1 MSKEAKEQQ
10 NEMVNRNKP
19 IPRGIPT
26 VRVMAMPA
34 NTNWL
39 GDIFGGWLMSQADI
53 AGAVLAYRR
62 TGGNV
67 VTVAVNNFLFI
78 EPVYVGDIVSFYS
91 EIERVGN
98 TSITMNID
106 ILVDRPE
113 NQGPYKMIRVATST
127 ITYVHVDAERNKKK
141 IPALK

>member
-1 MSKEAKEQQ
+1 MIKILD
-10 NEMVNRNKP
+10 NDINRDKP

-26 VRVMAMPA
+26 VRMMAMPA
-34 NTNWL
+34 DTNWL
-39 GDIFGGWLMSQADI
+39 GDIFGGWLMSHADI

-62 TGGNV
+62 AGGNV

-78 EPVYVGDIVSFYS
+78 EPVYVGDIVNFYA

-98 TSITMNID
+98 TSITINID

-113 NQGPYKMIRVATST
+113 NAGPYKMLRAATST
-127 ITYVHVDAERNKKK
+127 ITYVHVDQERKKKK
-141 IPALK
+141 IPSLK

>member
-1 MSKEAKEQQ
+1 MTQQ
-10 NEMVNRNKP
+10 DNDINRSKP

-26 VRVMAMPA
+26 VRMMAMPA
-34 NTNWL
+34 DTNWL

-67 VTVAVNNFLFI
+67 VTIAVNNFLFI
-78 EPVYVGDIVSFYS
+78 EPVYIGDIVSFYA

-98 TSITMNID
+98 TSITTKRKFHHLNKFTIYHPGTPAIIPELNI
-106 ILVDRPE
+106 I
-113 NQGPYKMIRVATST
+113 NI
-127 ITYVHVDAERNKKK
+127 N
-141 IPALK
+141 AL

>member
-1 MSKEAKEQQ
+1 MTEILD
-10 NEMVNRNKP
+10 NDINRDKP

-26 VRVMAMPA
+26 VRMMAMPA
-34 NTNWL
+34 DTNWL
-39 GDIFGGWLMSQADI
+39 GDIFGGWLMSHADI

-62 TGGNV
+62 AGGNV

-78 EPVYVGDIVSFYS
+78 EPVYVGDIVNFYA

-98 TSITMNID
+98 TSITINID

-113 NQGPYKMIRVATST
+113 NAGPYKMLRVATST
-127 ITYVHVDAERNKKK
+127 ITYVHVDKERKKKK
-141 IPALK
+141 IAALR